1 MTIFARFIRGFAA
14 LATMLLLA
22 APLSA
27 QQSTPSTS
35 FDPAEEEAI
44 RRIVRDYL
52 LANPEVLIESLQV
65 YQQRQ
70 QMADEQKARDALVA
84 QRDSLENNP
93 GTPVLGNPDGDVVIV
108 EFFDYRCPYC
118 KRSAEGVRETV
129 QGDGNIRLVMK
140 EFPILGPDSV
150 TAARMALA
158 SVKQGKYEA
167 FHFALMSVGNQLD
180 ETAAFKVARKVG
192 LDIDRLRE
200 DMEAPDIEAEIQR
213 NFTLANILQITGTPS
228 FVIGDNIIRGMIDT
242 RTMRAV
248 VADVRNGS
256 S

>member
-1 MTIFARFIRGFAA
+1 MTISARFIRGFAA
-14 LATMLLLA
+14 LAAMLLVA

-27 QQSTPSTS
+27 QQSNPAAS

-44 RRIVRDYL
+44 RQIVRDYL
-52 LANPEVLIESLQV
+52 LANPEVLIESLQT
-65 YQQRQ
+65 YRQRQ
-70 QMADEQKARDALVA
+70 EMAGEQSARDALVA
-84 QRDSLENNP
+84 QRDNLETNP

-118 KRSAEGVRETV
+118 KRAAGGLHETV
-129 QGDGNIRLVMK
+129 IDDGNIRLVMK

-167 FHFALMSVGNQLD
+167 FHFALMSVTGQLD
-180 ETAAFKVARKVG
+180 EATAFKVARKVG
-192 LDIDRLRE
+192 LDLDQLRE

-213 NFTLANILQITGTPS
+213 NFALAEILQIRGTPS
-228 FVIGDNIIRGMIDT
+228 FVIGDNIIRGLIDT
-242 RTMRAV
+242 PAMRAV
-248 VADVRNGS
+248 VAEVRNGS